1 MTIRVGIDL
10 DDVLF
15 DTVPAWLKR
24 HNEITGDNVEP
35 EDVKSWDIAQYLNKG
50 SRDSFFYILQQSDFW
65 QTVEP
70 VKDAIAY
77 MWKLCT
83 EHDNIEVYVVTSTHY
98 STTDKKMRHLYKLFP
113 FLDDMHS
120 VIITGD
126 KYTID
131 LDILVD
137 DNPENLCMSKKGV
150 VKVLFDRPHNEWCDV
165 EGIGALRVY
174 NWKQLY
180 GYITT
185 LAWLESEDAIE
196 A

>member
-180 GYITT
+180 GYITA